1 MSRVPRAWS
10 AAGLAVATLGA
21 LFITQS
27 GAPVLDLLPGEGLVP
42 AVLVLLGAAVAAYGL
57 LRSNPGPAV
66 GGAALLVVGAGLVR
80 LGLPSALEWVAAVGG
95 AAGLVLFLEP
105 LLVADRARELRD
117 RLEEAGSRR
126 TGADPDALAER
137 TVALRMSQV
146 RKSLLLAAG
155 LVAAGLGA
163 GVLLRAIL
171 PGALAAS
178 LELDSLY
185 GAVLWVGLAI
195 AVAVAYQ
202 VLQDRGA
209 GDDAD
214 EADEA

>member
-1 MSRVPRAWS
+1 MSLVPRTWS

-21 LFITQS
+21 LYITQS
-27 GAPVLDLLPGEGLVP
+27 GAPVVDLLPGEGLVP
-42 AVLVLLGAAVAAYGL
+42 AALVLLGAAVAAYGL

-66 GGAALLVVGAGLVR
+66 GGAAVIVVGAGLVR
-80 LGLPSALEWVAAVGG
+80 LGLPSGLEWGAAVGG

-105 LLVADRARELRD
+105 LLVADRARDLRD
-117 RLEEAGSRR
+117 RLEEAGSH
-126 TGADPDALAER
+126 GADPDALAER

-146 RKSLLLAAG
+146 RKTLVLAAG
-155 LVAAGLGA
+155 LVAAGLLA

-185 GAVLWVGLAI
+185 GAVIWVGLAI
-195 AVAVAYQ
+195 AVAAAYQ
-202 VLQDRGA
+202 VIQDRRDG
-209 GDDAD
+209 GEAD
-214 EADEA
+214 EADGA